1 MTEQDLDK
9 KAAAGELR
17 RLHTSYVREYVSR
30 VEEPVVREYNGR
42 FGRGFA
48 LLSPNW
54 DSTRYS
60 RITYYVIPE

>member
-1 MTEQDLDK
+1 MTAQDLDK
-9 KAAAGELR
+9 KAAAGELLK
-17 RLHTSYVREYVSR
+17 LHTSYVREYVSR
-30 VEEPVVREYNGR
+30 VTGPIVRDYDGK

-54 DSTRYS
+54 QSSRYS